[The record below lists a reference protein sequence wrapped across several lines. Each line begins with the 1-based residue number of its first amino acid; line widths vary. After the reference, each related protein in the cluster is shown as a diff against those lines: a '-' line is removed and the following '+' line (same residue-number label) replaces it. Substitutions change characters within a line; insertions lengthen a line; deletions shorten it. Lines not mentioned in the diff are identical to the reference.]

1 MKTCQGFVSMIVRK
15 KIIVTGIV
23 QGVGFRPYIYNL
35 AKNFGLTGFVFNS
48 LIGVEIEVES
58 SKENVDE
65 FIEQIPKQKPSMSKV
80 DNVSVEII
88 EIKNDKTF
96 EITFSDSTSQNQTI
110 IPHDLATCDDCA
122 KEIFDKNNRRY
133 LYPFTNCTNCGPR
146 FTIVN
151 NLPYDRKY
159 TSMKNFKMCEK
170 CQKEYDNPE
179 DRRFHAQPNA
189 CNVCGPKVWL
199 EFDDKKYENND
210 AISKSAELIKQG
222 KIIALKSLGGF
233 QFACDSQNFSA
244 VKNLRTRKNR
254 PDKPFALMVS
264 NIKMAEKF
272 CHINKKEKEILT
284 SSMSPIVMLK
294 KKQDIEGISDNLDTF
309 GVMLAY
315 TPIHKIL
322 FANGIKNP
330 LVMTSANKS
339 EEPICISN
347 DEAKENLKNI
357 ADGFLMHDR
366 PIINRCDDSVVFE
379 LNNNMHVIRYARGLA
394 PQKIDLPFKLNQ
406 PTLATGANKTGSF
419 VLAQDNFAVLSQYIG
434 DLDIVE
440 NQKFYQ
446 ESLASMQNFLKIK
459 PKNFASDTHPD
470 YFTTQLFENSNKT
483 QHHSAHILSVMAEN
497 NLNEKVIGLSFD
509 GTGLGTD
516 NTIWGGEFLIIN
528 KNDWQRAGYLKPIK
542 MPGGDKS
549 VEEIW
554 RLTLSWI
561 YEIFGNKWIRFRHLF
576 KGITKEQLNVCINMI
591 EKNINNP
598 KTSSIGRLFDAIS
611 YLAGTKDKISYQA
624 QAAMELEAKFENPT
638 KKFYKFDVSDSDDTF
653 VLDPTP
659 VFKEILSSKDNPK
672 KISEKFHCGLA
683 TASVK
688 IAEKISLKTGI
699 KKVCLSGGVFQNKI
713 LLGLLIEQ
721 LESKGF
727 EVYTNKIIPSNDAG
741 VGLGQIFDSYKKLK
755 L

>member
-1 MKTCQGFVSMIVRK
+1 MTIRK

-23 QGVGFRPYIYNL
+23 QGVGFRPFIYNL
-35 AKNFGLTGFVFNS
+35 AKSFGLVGWVFNS
-48 LIGVEIEVES
+48 LDGVEIEVEGS
-58 SKENVDE
+58 QEKVNE
-65 FIEQIPKQKPSMSKV
+65 FIKQIPLKKPTISKV
-80 DNVSVEII
+80 DNVSAEII
-88 EIKNDKTF
+88 PTINDKTF
-96 EITFSDSTSQNQTI
+96 EITFSETASQNQTI
-110 IPHDLATCDDCA
+110 VPHDLATCDDCA

-146 FTIVN
+146 FTIVKD
-151 NLPYDRKY
+151 LPYDRKY
-159 TSMKNFKMCEK
+159 TSMKDFKMCAK
-170 CQKEYDNPE
+170 CQKEYDDPA

-189 CNVCGPKVWL
+189 CSICGPKVWL
-199 EFDDKKYENND
+199 EFDNKKYEND
-210 AISKSAELIKQG
+210 KAITKSAKLIKQG
-222 KIIALKSLGGF
+222 KIIALKSIGGF

-264 NIKMAEKF
+264 DIKMAEKF
-272 CHINKKEKEILT
+272 CHINNKEKEILQ

-294 KKQDIEGISDNLDTF
+294 KKLDIEGISDNLNTF
-309 GVMLAY
+309 GIMLAY

-339 EEPICISN
+339 EEPICIDN
-347 DEAKENLKNI
+347 DTAKKDLKNI

-366 PIINRCDDSVVFE
+366 PVINRCDDSVVFE
-379 LNNNMHVIRYARGLA
+379 LNNQMHVIRYARGLA
-394 PQKIDLPFKLNQ
+394 PQKIDLSFKLNE

-419 VLAQDNFAVLSQYIG
+419 VLAQNNWAVLSQYIG

-440 NQKFYQ
+440 NQRFYQ
-446 ESLASMQNFLKIK
+446 ESLANLQNFLKIK

-470 YFTTQLFENSNKT
+470 YFTSQLFENSTKT
-483 QHHSAHILSVMAEN
+483 QHHLAHILSVMAEN
-497 NLNEKVIGLSFD
+497 QLDGPVIGLSFD

-516 NTIWGGEFLIIN
+516 NSIWGGEFLVVN
-528 KNDWQRAGYLKPIK
+528 KNDWQRFGYLKPIR

-554 RLTLSWI
+554 RLALSWI
-561 YEIFGNKWIRFRHLF
+561 YEIFYDKWIRYRHLF
-576 KGITKEQLNVCINMI
+576 KGITKEQLDVCVNMI
-591 EKNINNP
+591 EKNINSP
-598 KTSSIGRLFDAIS
+598 ETSSIGRLFDAVS
-611 YLAGTKDKISYQA
+611 YLAGADKKISYQA
-624 QAAMELEAKFENPT
+624 QAAMELESKFENPT
-638 KKFYKFDVSDSDDTF
+638 KEFYKFDIIDEF
-653 VLDPTP
+653 VLNPMP

-683 TASVK
+683 ISSVE

-699 KKVCLSGGVFQNKI
+699 KKVCLSGGVFQNKV
-713 LLGLLIEQ
+713 LLRLIIKE
-721 LESKGF
+721 LNSKGF
-727 EVYTNKIIPSNDAG
+727 EIYTNKIIPSNDAG
-741 VGLGQIFDSYKKLK
+741 VGLGQIYNSHRKLK